1 MKNVSGIVF
10 EESVL
15 AQDYKEVEKNVIEI
29 IRKHAAEIEQGEFD
43 WLNLLTP
50 SHDRPPVI
58 SMIIEAGVPLF
69 EYLSRIPANGLQGI
83 YGVLGIEDLP
93 SNVSM
98 IGGGAFKYCTNLR
111 YIKLKDVNFIND
123 RAFYKCPVLEKAIL
137 PDYLES
143 MGTEAFAYCKRL
155 TDVKMPRVDVY
166 RRGTFT
172 HCESLR
178 DIFIPDGVK
187 RIDGACFD
195 FMNSLTK
202 ISLPNSLDSMI
213 AQQFLDVPGNFRIEY
228 RGTKAQLQK
237 MRLKNETGYIPE
249 PWSRVVCSD
258 GIVNLRGGGY

>member
-1 MKNVSGIVF
+1 MKNVSGIIF
-10 EESVL
+10 EENIL
-15 AQDYKEVEKNVIEI
+15 ARDYKEVEKSVIEI
-29 IRKHAAEIEQGEFD
+29 IRKHAAEIEQEKFD
-43 WLNLLTP
+43 WLNLLAP
-50 SHDRPPVI
+50 YDRPPVI

-69 EYLSRIPANGLQGI
+69 EYLSRIPINGFRNI
-83 YGVLGIEDLP
+83 HGVLGIEDLP

-98 IGGGAFKYCTNLR
+98 IGGNAFCGCINLR
-111 YIKLKDVNFIND
+111 YVKLTDVNFIND
-123 RAFYKCPVLEKAIL
+123 RVFYKYSTLEKAVL

-166 RRGTFT
+166 RRSTFT

-187 RIDGACFD
+187 RIEGACFD

-258 GIVNLRGGGY
+258 GIVNLRGEDY